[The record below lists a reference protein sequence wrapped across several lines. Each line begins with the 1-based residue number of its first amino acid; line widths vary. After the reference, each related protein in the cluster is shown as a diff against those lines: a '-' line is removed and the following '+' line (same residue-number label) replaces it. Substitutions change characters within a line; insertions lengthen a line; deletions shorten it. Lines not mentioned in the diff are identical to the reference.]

1 MSQIGIPQFT
11 MDTTKRVIGPHTLAQ
26 VVSTTV
32 LTLDISNMVAGQQ
45 GWVQTD
51 ASFDNGVTWNTVGL
65 ADFAPWKNK
74 AGVQQTSMTDTFNF
88 VPSLPV
94 GTQVRVT
101 YWLTSGTLVIPS
113 GTLTVS

>member
-1 MSQIGIPQFT
+1 MAQIGIPQFT
-11 MDTTKRVIGPHTLAQ
+11 MDTTHKVIGPHTLAQ
-26 VVSTTV
+26 VVSKTV
-32 LTLDISNMVAGQQ
+32 LVLDISNMVSGQQ

-51 ASFDNGVTWNTVGL
+51 ASFDGGNTWQNVGM

-74 AGVQQTSMTDTFNF
+74 AGVQQTTVTDTFNF
-88 VPSLPV
+88 VPSLPI